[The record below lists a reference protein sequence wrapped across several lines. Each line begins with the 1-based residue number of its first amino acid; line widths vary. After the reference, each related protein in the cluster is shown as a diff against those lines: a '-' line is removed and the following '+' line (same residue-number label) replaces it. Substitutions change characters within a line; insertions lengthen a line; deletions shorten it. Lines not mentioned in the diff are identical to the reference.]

1 MASRKDV
8 AELAG
13 VSPASVSYYINQNGY
28 VSKEAGEKIQ
38 FAVDKLN
45 YTPNAIARS
54 LRIKDSKQ
62 FVFFCNDIRNP
73 FYSQLVHR
81 ATKVAT
87 EKDYTVL
94 FSPVVDNEEHIKK
107 MVSFQVSGV
116 FASNNH
122 MNVNQINNIAKR
134 DIPVVLL
141 RDIDWPDLDESVSQ
155 IKVLFASIMEEIVE
169 HLKEEGA
176 KNICY
181 IASCSSLNIGKID
194 SKTTAFIKASKDIKH
209 SVLHNISATADG
221 YNSFLEAFKEDP
233 SIDSVVCTNDGVALG
248 VLKAAEKLN
257 LSVPEDIKIIGFD
270 NSSISQ
276 YSNPPI
282 TSVDINSDE
291 IGKIAVDMLLSK
303 TKKETVEDVIIKP
316 KLIIRRSSKKIKHFY
331 MEITK

>member
-8 AELAG
+8 ADLAG
-13 VSPASVSYYINQNGY
+13 VSPASVSYFINQNGY
-28 VSKEAGEKIQ
+28 VSKEAGVKIQ
-38 FAVDKLN
+38 CAIDELN

-87 EKDYTVL
+87 QKDYTVL
-94 FSPVVDNEEHIKK
+94 FSPVVDNENHIKK

-122 MNVNQINNIAKR
+122 MNVKQINNIAKR
-134 DIPVVLL
+134 NIPVVLL
-141 RDIDWPDLDESVSQ
+141 RDIEWKDLDKRVSQ
-155 IKVLFASIMEEIVE
+155 IKVLFNSIMVEIID
-169 HLKEEGA
+169 HLREEGA

-181 IASCSSLNIGKID
+181 VSSCSSLDEGKID
-194 SKTTAFIKASKDIKH
+194 SKTIAFIKASKNIKH
-209 SVLHNISATADG
+209 SIINNISATADA
-221 YNSFLEAFKEDP
+221 YDSIIKAYSEDS
-233 SIDSVVCTNDGVALG
+233 SIDAVVCTNDGVALG

-257 LSVPEDIKIIGFD
+257 LKVPNDIRIIGFD

-276 YSNPPI
+276 YTNPPI
-282 TSVDINSDE
+282 TSVDIKSNE
-291 IGKIAVDMLLSK
+291 IGKIVIDMLLAK
-303 TKKETVEDVIIKP
+303 TKGTFVEDVLIKP
-316 KLIIRRSSKKIKHFY
+316 KLIIRKSSKK
-331 MEITK
+331 

>member
-38 FAVDKLN
+38 SAIDELN

-81 ATKVAT
+81 ASKVAT
-87 EKDYTVL
+87 QKNYTVL

-107 MVSFQVSGV
+107 MVSFQASGV

-122 MNVNQINNIAKR
+122 MNVKQINDIAKR
-134 DIPVVLL
+134 DIPVVIL
-141 RDIDWPDLDESVSQ
+141 RDIDWNNLDKRVSQ
-155 IKVLFASIMEEIVE
+155 VNVLFTSIMDEIVE
-169 HLKEEGA
+169 HLKDEGVS
-176 KNICY
+176 NFCY
-181 IASCSSLNIGKID
+181 ISSCNSLEVGEID
-194 SKTTAFIKASKDIKH
+194 SKTISFLKAVKDSKH
-209 SVLHNISATADG
+209 SVVHNITATSEA
-221 YNSFLEAFKEDP
+221 YESFIEAYKEDS
-233 SIDSVVCTNDGVALG
+233 SIDGVVCTNDGVALG
-248 VLKAAEKLN
+248 ILKAAEKLN
-257 LSVPEDIKIIGFD
+257 LKVPEDIKIVGFD

-282 TSVDINSDE
+282 TSVELNSDE
-291 IGKIAVDMLLSK
+291 IGKIVVDMLLAK
-303 TKKETVEDVIIKP
+303 TKGEIVEDVLITP
-316 KLIIRRSSKKIKHFY
+316 KLIIRKSSKI
-331 MEITK
+331 